1 MDRGEEGIVGIG
13 GPRSPQLTKLGSSV
27 CLSSRYSKGL
37 RKGQSHPLGG
47 WRGTFEFGLMDS
59 PSVFSRED
67 GTRVGELFCKS
78 CPDMALIGRPIDW
91 NEVCWDVKLVG
102 CSDSARF
109 VGVKAR
115 SII

>member
-1 MDRGEEGIVGIG
+1 
-13 GPRSPQLTKLGSSV
+13 
-27 CLSSRYSKGL
+27 
-37 RKGQSHPLGG
+37 
-47 WRGTFEFGLMDS
+47 MDS

-78 CPDMALIGRPIDW
+78 CPDMALIGRSIDW

-109 VGVKAR
+109 VGVRVLFKFPVIPSANLSLYEDR
-115 SII
+115 KNIYIYKKNSIILL